1 MKKHG
6 SSLILILIFL
16 VGLCLLLYPTV
27 SNYLAEKS
35 QSKAI
40 VSYQQTLQSL
50 DSDQFLRL
58 FEQADAYN
66 QSLNRLS
73 YPLLHY
79 DTVSGYQPALNV
91 KGDGMMGYV
100 TIEKLDVSLPIYH
113 GTDEVTL
120 NRAAGHVEGSSLPTG
135 QPDTHTVL
143 SAHRGLPGAKLFTNL
158 DRLQEGDAFTL
169 HVLDRTLTYEV
180 DQILVVKPEETN
192 DLRVEQGKTYCTLL
206 TCTPY
211 GINTHRLLVRGHR
224 IETNGVN
231 TARVVAD
238 ASQVDPLIV
247 APLLATPI
255 LIGLFTLI
263 LIGDYNR
270 KKRNQLPKRY

>member
-158 DRLQEGDAFTL
+158 DRLQEGDVFTL

-247 APLLATPI
+247 APLLATPV